1 MPIESK
7 MLSEAASPKRASFRP
22 RGGTRCRPQH
32 SRDRRL
38 HGIVRSEAES
48 RNALRP
54 SEAIHRRID
63 DAPKRT
69 QRRIRT
75 VPTRSHRPKPQE
87 ACKTGS
93 ATGTNRL
100 RGTVKLLS
108 TSPKTAQ
115 TSIPSTI
122 SHRCLKPGGIDR
134 GNPRADGRGAA
145 TSSARAADCRA
156 RLRAGLFGA
165 GPGDAIFVPLP
176 GRFDCSARRQ
186 VRLNAGPFPQ
196 VAMIRAGGQKHPS
209 GNRENVT
216 VWLTPS

>member
-1 MPIESK
+1 MPWQQETANIPPELHQAAKAQRRQRRLHQISSIKARLRRMPIKSK

-32 SRDRRL
+32 SGNRRL

-63 DAPKRT
+63 DAPTRT

-75 VPTRSHRPKPQE
+75 VPTRSHCPKPQE

-108 TSPKTAQ
+108 TSP
-115 TSIPSTI
+115 
-122 SHRCLKPGGIDR
+122 
-134 GNPRADGRGAA
+134 
-145 TSSARAADCRA
+145 
-156 RLRAGLFGA
+156 
-165 GPGDAIFVPLP
+165 
-176 GRFDCSARRQ
+176 
-186 VRLNAGPFPQ
+186 
-196 VAMIRAGGQKHPS
+196 
-209 GNRENVT
+209 
-216 VWLTPS
+216 